1 MVSRGVEI
9 GQRSIGENGEVIR
22 LDVTQLLLTLDIKLW
37 RAQIRVKGCCK
48 ISSKQQRTVENFV
61 KEIQVMVYK
70 AEGLIDKLTVEAKL
84 HQEKN
89 KLMQIMDIEY
99 HKTVG
104 DLTVDIRTA
113 LEQVKKIRKDN
124 PQAFQAKPILDY
136 HPEVVA
142 SGTQDTL
149 LEENEVA
156 SFEEEAKI
164 VIKRLA
170 KGTSDLDVIP
180 VVGFPGLGKTT
191 LAKKISKD
199 PQISFEFFL
208 TIWVNVGPQ
217 YKLKGIFLKILK
229 ALKKQTTEYEP

>member
-1 MVSRGVEI
+1 M
-9 GQRSIGENGEVIR
+9 
-22 LDVTQLLLTLDIKLW
+22 
-37 RAQIRVKGCCK
+37 
-48 ISSKQQRTVENFV
+48 
-61 KEIQVMVYK
+61 
-70 AEGLIDKLTVEAKL
+70 
-84 HQEKN
+84 
-89 KLMQIMDIEY
+89 
-99 HKTVG
+99 
-104 DLTVDIRTA
+104 
-113 LEQVKKIRKDN
+113 
-124 PQAFQAKPILDY
+124 
-136 HPEVVA
+136 
-142 SGTQDTL
+142 
-149 LEENEVA
+149 EENEVA